1 MFVPFQRLLGT
12 SVPFNRSPRGSGAWV
27 LALLLLGFAACGAPG
42 PDPIFQGLLS
52 AGPLSAGPV
61 PPRYQGRLEALSAAL
76 ESEPDSV
83 AWNMVRRL
91 RAQLLQDASR
101 GMGDLAGAQ
110 AFVEGAASVLEGR
123 TRVAACDFV
132 LQFRREDNRPE
143 LELVLVLESRWPREL
158 VFTSGAGQLTMER
171 VFVEASGKLAR
182 VSKQVALGEAPKW
195 SVVPDQPTEISMGF
209 WPLGMSSEALAGRLE
224 VHLRL
229 LLAEV
234 RDGIDLFSAGGLKT
248 SPAMHVELAAFLPNG
263 ALPLQDLVPAVLDQG
278 IGIHGLM
285 ERLVR
290 LSPSDYREACD
301 QITALIGRAT
311 DLEISVRIAPALRWV
326 TQGSYP
332 GSDPREWRLWARQ
345 QILKNSGALDPSGL
359 DLPGS

>member
-1 MFVPFQRLLGT
+1 M
-12 SVPFNRSPRGSGAWV
+12 GSGAWV
-27 LALLLLGFAACGAPG
+27 LTLLLGFAACATPLQ
-42 PDPIFQGLLS
+42 DPSSQ
-52 AGPLSAGPV
+52 GPLAPEPV

-76 ESEPDSV
+76 ESDPDSI

-91 RAQLLQDASR
+91 RAQLLREASG
-101 GMGDLAGAQ
+101 GMGDLEGAR

-123 TRVAACDFV
+123 TRVAACDFN
-132 LQFRREDNRPE
+132 LQFRRGENRPE
-143 LELVLVLESRWPREL
+143 LELVLVLKSRWPREL
-158 VFTSGAGQLTMER
+158 VFISGAGQLTMER

-195 SVVPDQPTEISMGF
+195 SVIPDHPTEVSMGF
-209 WPLGMSSEALAGRLE
+209 WPLGMSSQALAGRLE

-234 RDGIDLFSAGGLKT
+234 RDGDDLFSAGGLKT
-248 SPAMHVELAAFLPNG
+248 IPAMHVELAAFLPNG
-263 ALPLQDLVPAVLDQG
+263 ALPLEDLVPAVLDQG

-290 LSPSDYREACD
+290 LSPAEYSEA
-301 QITALIGRAT
+301 QGKIMALIEGAT

-332 GSDPREWRLWARQ
+332 GSDPREWRLWSRQ
-345 QILKNSGALDPSGL
+345 QILKNSGALDSSGL

>member
-1 MFVPFQRLLGT
+1 
-12 SVPFNRSPRGSGAWV
+12 
-27 LALLLLGFAACGAPG
+27 
-42 PDPIFQGLLS
+42 
-52 AGPLSAGPV
+52 
-61 PPRYQGRLEALSAAL
+61 
-76 ESEPDSV
+76 
-83 AWNMVRRL
+83 
-91 RAQLLQDASR
+91 
-101 GMGDLAGAQ
+101 
-110 AFVEGAASVLEGR
+110 
-123 TRVAACDFV
+123 
-132 LQFRREDNRPE
+132 
-143 LELVLVLESRWPREL
+143 
-158 VFTSGAGQLTMER
+158 
-171 VFVEASGKLAR
+171 
-182 VSKQVALGEAPKW
+182 
-195 SVVPDQPTEISMGF
+195 MGF
-209 WPLGMSSEALAGRLE
+209 WPLSMSSETLAGRLE

-234 RDGIDLFSAGGLKT
+234 RDGDDLFSAGKLET

-290 LSPSDYREACD
+290 LSPADYTEARG

>member
-1 MFVPFQRLLGT
+1 M
-12 SVPFNRSPRGSGAWV
+12 GSGAWL
-27 LALLLLGFAACGAPG
+27 LALLLLGFAACAAPRQ
-42 PDPIFQGLLS
+42 DPIVQ
-52 AGPLSAGPV
+52 GPLAPGPV

-76 ESEPDSV
+76 ESDPDSL
-83 AWNMVRRL
+83 AWSMVRRL
-91 RAQLLQDASR
+91 RVQLQWDASR
-101 GMGDLAGAQ
+101 GMGDLAGAR

-123 TRVAACDFV
+123 TRVAARDFD
-132 LQFRREDNRPE
+132 LQFRRGDNRPE

-158 VFTSGAGQLTMER
+158 VFIAGAGQLTMER

-182 VSKQVALGEAPKW
+182 VSKQVALEEAPQW
-195 SVVPDQPTEISMGF
+195 SVVPDHPTEISMGS
-209 WPLGMSSEALAGRLE
+209 WPLSMSTETLAGRLE

-234 RDGIDLFSAGGLKT
+234 RDGDDLFSAGRLET

-290 LSPSDYREACD
+290 LSPADYSEARGQMEAKALITTMGVASCRTWSFWEAALD
-301 QITALIGRAT
+301 QIG
-311 DLEISVRIAPALRWV
+311 ELRK
-326 TQGSYP
+326 T
-332 GSDPREWRLWARQ
+332 
-345 QILKNSGALDPSGL
+345 
-359 DLPGS
+359 